1 MPPTPRR
8 AQLIRPTPVAQ
19 TLLPA
24 HVCASSSR
32 ALRRRTLQRDRIL
45 ALFFALICCTS
56 AFATRS
62 ARAQDQPGPTP
73 PPPPQQTDRPPWA
86 RKSNKNNSNSST
98 DSSKNSGSSTSS
110 TASTNPPPIVQPIPA
125 DDPPADQQQ
134 RGRIKVNVQLVS
146 VLASVL
152 DEHNRPAIDI
162 PREKFHVFEEGVEQ
176 KLEVF
181 ESETQQPLDLV
192 LMIDASLSAHKEIGF
207 EQEASARFIR
217 QVLRPE
223 DRLAVY
229 SVGEDVVSLAGFTD
243 NVAQL
248 ESAVHKM
255 PAGSGTSLYDAIYL
269 GARQLER
276 RAEDRRRVI
285 ILVTD
290 AGETTSYKDFDD
302 ARKAAVKSGALLYTI
317 VVRPVK
323 NESGRNTAGEHALDT
338 ITDTMG
344 GAMFYPDQLQEL
356 DGIFDRINRELRTQY
371 RLGYYPEP
379 RGPAN
384 SYRKI
389 EVKVDGNYQVRHRK
403 TYLTGPQ

>member
-1 MPPTPRR
+1 MPPTLR
-8 AQLIRPTPVAQ
+8 
-19 TLLPA
+19 
-24 HVCASSSR
+24 HVNR
-32 ALRRRTLQRDRIL
+32 
-45 ALFFALICCTS
+45 
-56 AFATRS
+56 AFAVTLGVACLFAAFGAHASRS
-62 ARAQDQPGPTP
+62 QDQPGPTP
-73 PPPPQQTDRPPWA
+73 PLPPQQTDRPPWA
-86 RKSNKNNSNSST
+86 RKNKSSSKNNT
-98 DSSKNSGSSTSS
+98 DSSKTTDTTPSS

-146 VLASVL
+146 VLTSVL
-152 DEHNRPAIDI
+152 DEHNRPAIDV
-162 PREKFHVFEEGVEQ
+162 PRESFHIFEEGVEQ

-181 ESETQQPLDLV
+181 ESETQQPLDLA
-192 LMIDASLSAHKEIGF
+192 LMIDASLSAHKEISF
-207 EQEASARFIR
+207 EQEAAARFIR
-217 QVLRPE
+217 QILRPN

-229 SVGEDVVSLAGFTD
+229 SVGEDVVQLAGFSD
-243 NVAQL
+243 NVGTL

-255 PAGSGTSLYDAIYL
+255 PTGSGTSLYDAILL
-269 GARQLER
+269 GSRQLER
-276 RAEDRRRVI
+276 RGEDRRRVI

-290 AGETTSYKDFDD
+290 AGETTSYTDFDA

-344 GAMFYPDQLQEL
+344 GAMFYPDQIQEL
-356 DGIFDRINRELRTQY
+356 NDIFDRINRELRTQY

-384 SYRKI
+384 TYRQI
-389 EVKVDGNYQVRHRK
+389 QVKVDGNYQVRHRK